1 MISPFLH
8 HEQIE
13 IVNHLTA
20 MLTPMSTVK
29 KTANLTNA
37 LTWNLTAIL
46 KDEATAKCK
55 ANWTSMCIC

>member
-1 MISPFLH
+1 
-8 HEQIE
+8 
-13 IVNHLTA
+13 

-29 KTANLTNA
+29 KTAN

-55 ANWTSMCIC
+55 ANWTSMCTC